1 MIYFISY
8 DIADGKR
15 RRRAART
22 LENYGLRVQLSFFEC
37 EMSEEQKAVLSWHC
51 LRLLTRKRT
60 RYLFIHCVKSVCRR
74 RLQKGKVICFALL
87 RIWLYDDAHYKV
99 FGGV

>member
-15 RRRAART
+15 RRRTAKT

-37 EMSEEQKAVLSWHC
+37 EMSEEQKDGLVS
-51 LRLLTRKRT
+51 
-60 RYLFIHCVKSVCRR
+60 
-74 RLQKGKVICFALL
+74 ALL
-87 RIWLYDDAHYKV
+87 EIIDKKEDSLLIYPLCQKCLLAAFTEGRSDMFRPVTYMVI
-99 FGGV
+99 